1 MDLGKVATIAKM
13 RALGYSQR
21 EIAEEIDVSQP
32 SVAYQLR
39 KLKQRV
45 KDRSRDEV
53 LSKVLLGG
61 FIDSLSGSALA
72 RFLNFSEAVEETGDT
87 LSPDT
92 FDDAI

>member
-1 MDLGKVATIAKM
+1 MAKM

-21 EIAEEIDVSQP
+21 EIADEIGVSQP
-32 SVAYQLR
+32 TVAYQLR

-61 FIDSLSGSALA
+61 FVDSLSGSALA
-72 RFLNFSEAVEETGDT
+72 RFVGFSSRDDAEEV

-92 FDDAI
+92 FEDAI

>member
-1 MDLGKVATIAKM
+1 MEPGKLATIAKM

-21 EIAEEIDVSQP
+21 EIAEEIGMSQP

-45 KDRSRDEV
+45 KGRSCDEV

-61 FIDSLSGSALA
+61 FIDSLSGSVLA
-72 RFLNFSEAVEETGDT
+72 RFLQFSDGEEEVLGEDD
-87 LSPDT
+87 SE
-92 FDDAI
+92 DAIYY

>member
-1 MDLGKVATIAKM
+1 MEPGKLATIAKM

-21 EIAEEIDVSQP
+21 EIAEEIGVSQP

-61 FIDSLSGSALA
+61 FIDSLSGSVLA
-72 RFLNFSEAVEETGDT
+72 RFLQFSDGEEEVLGEDD
-87 LSPDT
+87 SE
-92 FDDAI
+92 DAIYY

>member
-1 MDLGKVATIAKM
+1 
-13 RALGYSQR
+13 
-21 EIAEEIDVSQP
+21 
-32 SVAYQLR
+32 LR

-72 RFLNFSEAVEETGDT
+72 RFLNFSEAVEEAGDT

>member
-21 EIAEEIDVSQP
+21 EIADEIGVSQP

-72 RFLNFSEAVEETGDT
+72 RFLLISDEAEEVLDEDTSE
-87 LSPDT
+87 
-92 FDDAI
+92 DAIYY

>member
-13 RALGYSQR
+13 RALGYRQR
-21 EIAEEIDVSQP
+21 EIAEEIGVSQP

-39 KLKQRV
+39 KLKQSV

-61 FIDSLSGSALA
+61 FIDSLSGSVLA
-72 RFLNFSEAVEETGDT
+72 RFLQFSDGEEEVLGEDD
-87 LSPDT
+87 SE
-92 FDDAI
+92 DAIYY

>member
-1 MDLGKVATIAKM
+1 MEASKLATIAKM

-21 EIAEEIDVSQP
+21 EIAEEIGVSQP

-45 KDRSRDEV
+45 KGQSRDEV

-61 FIDSLSGSALA
+61 FIDSLSGTALA
-72 RFLNFSEAVEETGDT
+72 RFLNFSEAVEEAGDT

>member
-1 MDLGKVATIAKM
+1 MEPSKLATMAKM

-21 EIAEEIDVSQP
+21 EIAEEIGVSQP

-39 KLKQRV
+39 KLKRMSV
-45 KDRSRDEV
+45 EGPRDEV

-61 FIDSLSGSALA
+61 FLDSLSGSALA
-72 RFLNFSEAVEETGDT
+72 RFLRFHEVEDGGEIS

>member
-1 MDLGKVATIAKM
+1 VEPGKLATIAKM

-53 LSKVLLGG
+53 LS
-61 FIDSLSGSALA
+61 
-72 RFLNFSEAVEETGDT
+72 
-87 LSPDT
+87 
-92 FDDAI
+92 

>member
-72 RFLNFSEAVEETGDT
+72 RFLNFSEAVEEAGDT

>member
-21 EIAEEIDVSQP
+21 EIADEIGVSQP

-61 FIDSLSGSALA
+61 FIDSLSGSVLA
-72 RFLNFSEAVEETGDT
+72 RFLQFSDGEEEVLGEDD
-87 LSPDT
+87 SE
-92 FDDAI
+92 DAIYY

>member
-21 EIAEEIDVSQP
+21 EIAEEIGVSQP

-61 FIDSLSGSALA
+61 FIDSLSGSVLA
-72 RFLNFSEAVEETGDT
+72 RFLQFSDGEEEVLGEHD
-87 LSPDT
+87 
-92 FDDAI
+92 

>member
-1 MDLGKVATIAKM
+1 MDASKLATIAKM

-21 EIAEEIDVSQP
+21 EIADEIGVSQP
-32 SVAYQLR
+32 TVAYQLR

-61 FIDSLSGSALA
+61 FVDSLSGSALA
-72 RFLNFSEAVEETGDT
+72 RFVGFSSRDDAEEV

-92 FDDAI
+92 FEDAI

>member
-1 MDLGKVATIAKM
+1 MEPGKLATIAKM

-21 EIAEEIDVSQP
+21 EIADEIGVSQP
-32 SVAYQLR
+32 AVAYQLR

-61 FIDSLSGSALA
+61 FIDSLSGSSLA
-72 RFLNFSEAVEETGDT
+72 RFLQFSDGEEEVLGEDD
-87 LSPDT
+87 SE
-92 FDDAI
+92 DAIYY

>member
-21 EIAEEIDVSQP
+21 EIAEEIGVSQP

-61 FIDSLSGSALA
+61 FIESLSGSVLA
-72 RFLNFSEAVEETGDT
+72 RFLQFSDGEEEVLGEDD
-87 LSPDT
+87 SE
-92 FDDAI
+92 DAIYY

>member
-1 MDLGKVATIAKM
+1 MEPGKIATIVKM

-21 EIAEEIDVSQP
+21 EIAEEIGVSQP

-39 KLKQRV
+39 KLKRMSV
-45 KDRSRDEV
+45 GSSKAEV
-53 LSKVLLGG
+53 LSRVLLGG
-61 FIDSLSGSALA
+61 FLDSLSGSALMK
-72 RFLNFSEAVEETGDT
+72 FLQFSDTDDEVEPS